1 MNQIKFIFLDTN
13 CLFNKIAKYNNQE
26 LLIPVNVKKTKLN
39 SDIIDDIF
47 NNFTF
52 KKIKKES
59 CSWLILKEIYNVYFN
74 TNVIEVVPII
84 GDENQK
90 SKNVKYETRS
100 ILNDYIEFLKENL
113 IIRPIEGLTYNDLQ
127 SINKEIYQINNPEKM
142 DVSEKVYEAIV
153 V

>member
-1 MNQIKFIFLDTN
+1 M
-13 CLFNKIAKYNNQE
+13 
-26 LLIPVNVKKTKLN
+26 
-39 SDIIDDIF
+39 
-47 NNFTF
+47 
-52 KKIKKES
+52 
-59 CSWLILKEIYNVYFN
+59 
-74 TNVIEVVPII
+74 I

-127 SINKEIYQINNPEKM
+127 SINKEIYQINNPERM
-142 DVSEKVYEAIV
+142 DESEKLYDAIV